1 MKNLKLELD
10 NADTRFVLEALLEL
24 ENKWAK
30 MCNTSE
36 NDDEIADYGND
47 LVELRLLMKPLVT
60 QAVEI
65 FGDSVVDFSRETL

>member
-10 NADTRFVLEALLEL
+10 NADTRLVLEALLEL

-30 MCNTSE
+30 ICNTSE
-36 NDDEIADYGND
+36 DDDEIADYGND
-47 LVELRLLMKPLVT
+47 LVELRLLMKPLAT

-65 FGDSVVDFSRETL
+65 FGDSVIDFSRETL

>member
-10 NADTRFVLEALLEL
+10 NADTRLVLEALLEL

-30 MCNTSE
+30 ICNTSE
-36 NDDEIADYGND
+36 DDDEVADYGND
-47 LVELRLLMKPLVT
+47 LVELRLLMKPVVT